1 MKRIMAALLA
11 VWLLLGASAA
21 LGELGFAEIAKENV
35 NVRDSAGGKMLWQL
49 NSPQS
54 VYVFE
59 EKTVGKYLW
68 CHVSTYVG
76 KNPKTGWI
84 RGDMLRFLSDEFYDV
99 VDVIAGE
106 TYVMGLRSD
115 GTVAI
120 LGDDMPH
127 APCIETVRTW
137 KNIREIGT
145 RVCSA
150 YGLTD
155 KGVVRAV
162 GLETN
167 FDGMKASHI
176 GEGYPYPMDA
186 QGRFLYDEWTRVW
199 EKNGNWKFWMGDD
212 VLGDEAIASVIGEFI
227 TPEYILLKSG
237 RAFVIEDAIT
247 QGRNVREVSSDVPY
261 TDLAGKHEHA
271 FALRQDGR
279 VDVIASRCGDDGR
292 GAGCAA
298 CADVKAWT
306 DVVQIEA
313 SYEYVLGRKSDGTV
327 LYVGKDDRIRRQVAK
342 WTNVVDI
349 AAAPECCIALFADGS
364 VAMAGQHHEGYFR

>member
-1 MKRIMAALLA
+1 MKKRMAIVLAALMTLIC
-11 VWLLLGASAA
+11 SCA

-35 NVRDSAGGKMLWQL
+35 NVRESAGGKTLWQL
-49 NSPQS
+49 DSPQS

-59 EKTVGKYLW
+59 EKTVGRHLW

-84 RGDMLRFLSDEFYDV
+84 RGDMLRFLSDEFYDI
-99 VDVIAGE
+99 VDVIADQ

-150 YGLTD
+150 YGVTD
-155 KGVVRAV
+155 QGVVRAV
-162 GLETN
+162 GLEAR
-167 FDGMKASHI
+167 FDGMKAAHI
-176 GEGYPYPMDA
+176 GEGFPYPMNKKR
-186 QGRFLYDEWTRVW
+186 QFLYDEWKKIW
-199 EKNGNWKFWMGDD
+199 NDNGNWEFFAGSDVMGDEELLL
-212 VLGDEAIASVIGEFI
+212 VSGETI
-227 TPEYILLKSG
+227 TPEYVLMKNGDIL
-237 RAFVIEDAIT
+237 VVDAPHIKHPSIRRLE
-247 QGRNVREVSSDVPY
+247 GAVPY
-261 TDLAGKHEHA
+261 IDLSGKAEHA

-279 VDVIASRCGDDGR
+279 VEVVVSRCGDDGR

-298 CADVKAWT
+298 CAGVAAWT
-306 DVVQIEA
+306 DVVQVEA
-313 SYEYVLGRKSDGTV
+313 SYDYVLGRKSDGTV
-327 LYVGKDDRIRRQVAK
+327 LYAGKDDRIRRQVAK
-342 WTNVVDI
+342 WTNVIDI
-349 AAAPECCIALFADGS
+349 AAAPECCIALFEGGS
-364 VAMAGQHHEGYFR
+364 VVMAGHHHEGYFR

>member
-1 MKRIMAALLA
+1 MKKRMAIVLAALMTLIC
-11 VWLLLGASAA
+11 SCA

-35 NVRDSAGGKMLWQL
+35 NVRESAGGKTLWQL
-49 NSPQS
+49 DSPQS

-59 EKTVGKYLW
+59 EKTVGRHLW

-84 RGDMLRFLSDEFYDV
+84 RGDMLRFLSDEFYDI
-99 VDVIAGE
+99 VDVIADQ

-150 YGLTD
+150 YGVTD
-155 KGVVRAV
+155 QGVVRAV
-162 GLETN
+162 GLEAR
-167 FDGMKASHI
+167 FDGMKATHI
-176 GEGYPYPMDA
+176 GEGFPYPMNKKR
-186 QGRFLYDEWTRVW
+186 QFLYDEWKKIW
-199 EKNGNWKFWMGDD
+199 NDNGNWEFWMGNG
-212 VLGDEAIASVIGEFI
+212 VLGEEELITVIGESI
-227 TPEYILLKSG
+227 TPEYILTKNG
-237 RAFVIEDAIT
+237 HVFVVEDHMT
-247 QGRNVREVSSDVPY
+247 MWKNVREVTTDVPY
-261 TDLAGKHEHA
+261 IDLSGANRHA

-279 VDVIASRCGDDGR
+279 VEVVDSRCGDDGR

-298 CADVKAWT
+298 CAGVAAWT
-306 DVVQIEA
+306 DVVQVEA
-313 SYEYVLGRKSDGTV
+313 SYDYVLGRKSDGTV
-327 LYVGKDDRIRRQVAK
+327 LYAGKDDRIRRQVAK
-342 WTNVVDI
+342 WMNVIDI
-349 AAAPECCIALFADGS
+349 AAAPECCIALFEGGS
-364 VAMAGQHHEGYFR
+364 VAMAGHHHEGYFR